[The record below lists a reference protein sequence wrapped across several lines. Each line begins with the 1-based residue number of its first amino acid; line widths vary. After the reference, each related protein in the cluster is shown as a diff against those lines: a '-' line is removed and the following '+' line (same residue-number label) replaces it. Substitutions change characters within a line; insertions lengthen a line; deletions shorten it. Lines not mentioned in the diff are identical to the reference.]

1 MVSSVSAPIAI
12 TKTSIFYVNDEHSQI
27 TNIERLKSA
36 SDEFDSFTP
45 SDKTDKLK
53 FSSGDFA
60 LGSDKNLNKLAVQAQ
75 NSMGI
80 MATSGGNHEFDLL
93 KNDVADV
100 LKGSNY
106 KILGLNAQIPPTTE
120 VNKELKKDI
129 KKSYIQEQNGTKY
142 GIIGLLPFDFKFHV
156 TSPEEYKD
164 FNILPL
170 EKTIPLLQE
179 EVDNLQKQGVNK
191 IILLSHAGYNSDVAI
206 AQSVEGIDVILGGHT
221 HNLIKGIEEGKN
233 LFYSKKTGAPT
244 VITQAGKD
252 GNYFGVLNLEFDQN
266 GVITKAQNNVNKTEN
281 YPRSSVMRD
290 LTDNIMGKAP
300 IVGSV
305 SSSQKYFNDLI
316 SENPNADL
324 VVDAMRSEM
333 KTDLALLNSANMRG
347 NFEQGNITTRDIS
360 TASPFNNKMIVCKVT
375 EKELVD
381 AIKLGGKTM
390 INQEHMPGILQVS
403 GLKYKINKTGEL
415 LELKF
420 INQEGTEVP
429 IDVNN
434 PNIFKTYTV
443 AMDSYLGSGGNDFQM
458 LNKMKDAQKFNFGK
472 EELTATYLKK
482 QQKPVEIKTDGRIQ
496 VAN

>member
-1 MVSSVSAPIAI
+1 MVSAVSAPIAT
-12 TKTSIFYVNDEHSQI
+12 TKTSIFYINDEHSQI
-27 TNIERLKSA
+27 ANIERLKSA
-36 SDEFDSFTP
+36 SDEFDSFTM

-93 KNDVADV
+93 KEDVAEV
-100 LKGSNY
+100 LNGSNY
-106 KILGLNAQIPPTTE
+106 KILGLNVDIPETSD

-129 KKSYIQEQNGTKY
+129 QKSYIQEQNGTKY
-142 GIIGLLPFDFKFHV
+142 GIIGILPFDFKFHV
-156 TSPEEYKD
+156 TSPDEYKD
-164 FNILPL
+164 FNILPI
-170 EKTIPLLQE
+170 EKTIVLLQE

-206 AQSVEGIDVILGGHT
+206 ARSVEGIDVILGGHT

-244 VITQAGKD
+244 IITQAGKD

-266 GVITKAQNNVNKTEN
+266 GVITKAQNNVNKTED
-281 YPRSSVMRD
+281 YPKSTVMKN

-300 IVGSV
+300 IVGSA
-305 SSSQKYFNDLI
+305 SYSQKYFNDLI
-316 SENPNADL
+316 SENPSADL
-324 VVDAMRSEM
+324 ITDAMRIEM
-333 KTDLALLNSANMRG
+333 KADIALLNSANMRG
-347 NFEQGNITTRDIS
+347 NFEQGDITTRDIS
-360 TASPFNNKMIVCKVT
+360 TASPFKNKMFLCKVT

-381 AIKLGGKTM
+381 AIKTAARSLTHPD
-390 INQEHMPGILQVS
+390 NMPGILQVS
-403 GLKYKINKTGEL
+403 GLKYKINKSGKL
-415 LELKF
+415 LELRF
-420 INQEGTEVP
+420 VDRDGRETS

-434 PNIFKTYTV
+434 PNLFKTYTV
-443 AMDSYLGSGGNDFQM
+443 AMDSYLGNGGND
-458 LNKMKDAQKFNFGK
+458 LTTLDKAKEAQKFDFGK

-482 QQKPVEIKTDGRIQ
+482 QQNPIEIKSDGRIQ
-496 VAN
+496 VVN